1 MESLCS
7 RAGWYGIAPVSCWA
21 CFQECI
27 WGIRM
32 VWSGSL
38 LPSLLLSRLPRWF
51 PLLWESRKR
60 ASFFCLWRIVLCF
73 VPLRSVRGP
82 REEGVRYRLALF
94 KSFDT
99 ALFRRQFCIVTFKS
113 EESLSQYSNPFCEA
127 QLFRY
132 SQKQSPSHSMI
143 FTLLRLLLQKI
154 NIDSPLKSQA
164 RLRFT
169 MAARPSTLLRV
180 SAAPQTIYIFV
191 IALCHKTAPFCDAW
205 WGKLTCFLT

>member
-1 MESLCS
+1 MRNFRKRQNNRTYANKQIHCIISLQS
-7 RAGWYGIAPVSCWA
+7 RWVQHRKQGHR
-21 CFQECI
+21 
-27 WGIRM
+27 IR
-32 VWSGSL
+32 
-38 LPSLLLSRLPRWF
+38 RCHQ
-51 PLLWESRKR
+51 PLL
-60 ASFFCLWRIVLCF
+60 
-73 VPLRSVRGP
+73 
-82 REEGVRYRLALF
+82 
-94 KSFDT
+94 
-99 ALFRRQFCIVTFKS
+99 FRHQFCIVTFKS

-169 MAARPSTLLRV
+169 MAARPSTLLRI